1 MAMEVAHPE
10 IKIGR
15 VFAGKYRIERLL
27 GQGGM
32 GVVFAVEHVE
42 LHEPFA
48 IKLMQGREF
57 SNARAV
63 ERFLREARAAVRLRS
78 KTEHIVQV
86 FDVGRIGSGEPYIV
100 MEMLDGQDLND
111 LLAKQGVL
119 SIAHACMY
127 VLHACRAL
135 DAAHQLGIIHR
146 DLKPA
151 NLFLTRRSDGSPCIK
166 VLDFGISKHVAEG
179 EDSADIEITGTQDVM
194 GSPLYMPP
202 ELAKAARNASP
213 RSDIWAL
220 GAILYKLLTGRAPI
234 QAPSPAE
241 LFAELLST
249 TKITRPTVFRP
260 DISPDVETIILRCLE
275 KNPALRYESV
285 AQLMRDLEPFT
296 MGSGPRSGDES
307 LSTILMPTTPSSA
320 ADFTP
325 RPGIS
330 NHQSEAANETS
341 HSSHSGATVNPRR
354 RMTRRPSFVE
364 GLPSG
369 FELQPPPPPPSRI
382 PIPPPLGSGA
392 NNLQSSPRLAD
403 SRTDVPRLP
412 VAPANPTNSPT
423 RPSIRRSSSEQ
434 PITAFSEAT
443 GATWGQTHSV
453 LKSPKQLGLGILAG
467 LITLTLTITIVMLVR
482 TQPESEN
489 ATTTGSPAPSNST
502 KSPNVKDSA
511 APVAPKVHPVN
522 SMPVPSSSASPG
534 VLTAPKPSISSVT
547 TTSRP
552 TTTTPPTTTP
562 STTAQKVATKKRSH
576 FDDF

>member
-1 MAMEVAHPE
+1 MAMEMAHPE
-10 IKIGR
+10 IEIGR

-111 LLAKQGVL
+111 LLTKQGVL
-119 SIAHACMY
+119 SMTHACMY

-166 VLDFGISKHVAEG
+166 VLDFGISKYVADG

-194 GSPLYMPP
+194 GSPLYMSP

-249 TKITRPTVFRP
+249 TKVTRPTVFRP
-260 DISPDVETIILRCLE
+260 DISPEVETIILRCLE

-285 AQLMRDLEPFT
+285 AQLMHDIEPFT
-296 MGSGPRSGDES
+296 MGSGTRSGEES
-307 LSTILMPTTPSSA
+307 LSTILMPTTQSSA

-330 NHQSEAANETS
+330 NSQNDSANETS
-341 HSSHSGATVNPRR
+341 NSNHSGAAVNPLR

-369 FELQPPPPPPSRI
+369 FELQPPPAPPSR
-382 PIPPPLGSGA
+382 PPLPPPMSSDA
-392 NNLQSSPRLAD
+392 KNLQSSPRLAD

-412 VAPANPTNSPT
+412 IAPVISTSGPISPSLREST
-423 RPSIRRSSSEQ
+423 PGRPIATF
-434 PITAFSEAT
+434 PEAT
-443 GATWGQTHSV
+443 GATWGRTHSV

-467 LITLTLTITIVMLVR
+467 LVTVTLTITIFMRVR
-482 TQPESEN
+482 SRPELES
-489 ATTTGSPAPSNST
+489 TTAVGSPAPSSSAT
-502 KSPNVKDSA
+502 PPNATNSA
-511 APVAPKVHPVN
+511 APVSPQVHPVEPL
-522 SMPVPSSSASPG
+522 PVPSSSANPG
-534 VLTAPKPSISSVT
+534 VLTAAKPSANAVT

-552 TTTTPPTTTP
+552 TATTPAITTPP
-562 STTAQKVATKKRSH
+562 TTAQKVATKKKSH
-576 FDDF
+576 FDNF